1 MSSFRPPLLSGSGRE
16 PVFREGAFDDF
27 VRFSLVSAF
36 QHQEPAERVWARIE
50 SHLCAD
56 GSPSGRSLR
65 DRVGDG
71 LSRFT
76 SQLVHVLFYD
86 PSFYERLDERKLQLA
101 SDILGWPGSAMFGLA
116 GA

>member
-1 MSSFRPPLLSGSGRE
+1 MSSFRPPLLSRSGRE

-27 VRFSLVSAF
+27 VRFSLVSVF
-36 QHQEPAERVWARIE
+36 QHEEPTERVWARIE

-56 GSPSGRSLR
+56 GSPLERSLR
-65 DRVGDG
+65 ERFGQG

-86 PSFYERLDERKLQLA
+86 PSLYERLDERKLQLTT
-101 SDILGWPGSAMFGLA
+101 DIIGWPGSAILGLA
-116 GA
+116 GV